1 MGETVVF
8 DEEILAA
15 RMRQAALFPAFDPA
29 TLPVDEARRRM
40 NAAALFFND
49 GEPALPAVEDYVIPG
64 EGADIPARLYLPVTA
79 GRPVA
84 GILYLHGGGW
94 FSCNLDT
101 HDRFA
106 RCLARE
112 SGAEVLCID
121 YRLAPEHPFPAALE
135 DSVTAWAWLR
145 RHAPDLGLDPARL
158 MVGGDSAGANLALA
172 LAIVERDNGRPVP
185 AATALLY
192 GCFAPV
198 FTTASQ
204 RALGDGRVGLTTER
218 MRWYWRQ
225 YIGGDLADPPPLA
238 APSTAQLHGLPPT
251 FVGYAE
257 LDPLADESRRL
268 AAKLG
273 RAGVAHELRGWRGA
287 GHGFLQLT
295 RDARLARDATAEV
308 ACFLARFQAPF
319 PQ

>member
-1 MGETVVF
+1 VVTPVVF

-15 RMRQAALFPAFDPA
+15 RKRQAVLFPAFDPA
-29 TLPVDEARRRM
+29 SLPAEEARRRM

-49 GEPALPAVEDYVIPG
+49 GEPALPVIEDHVIPG
-64 EGADIPARLYLPVTA
+64 EGADIPARLYKPAARDGLA
-79 GRPVA
+79 A
-84 GILYLHGGGW
+84 ILYLHGGGW

-106 RCLARE
+106 RCLARD
-112 SGAEVLCID
+112 SGAAVLCID
-121 YRLAPEHPFPAALE
+121 YRLSPEHPFPAALE
-135 DSVTAWAWLR
+135 DAVAAWAWAR
-145 RHAPDLGLDPARL
+145 RRAPELGLDPGRF

-172 LAIVERDNGRPVP
+172 LAIVERDNFRPIP
-185 AATALLY
+185 AAAALLY
-192 GCFAPV
+192 GCFAPI

-218 MRWYWRQ
+218 MRWYWRN
-225 YIGGDLADPPPLA
+225 YIGPDLADPPPLA
-238 APSTAQLHGLPPT
+238 APSTAPLHGLPPT

-268 AAKLG
+268 AAALD
-273 RAGVAHELRGWRGA
+273 RAGVVHELKGWAGA

-295 RDARLARDATAEV
+295 RDARLAREATAEI
-308 ACFLARFQAPF
+308 AAFLARV
-319 PQ
+319 